1 MGKHSNKEAYYERLK
16 TLAEV
21 KSPLNENK
29 GNSFS
34 TLIDY
39 KRAAD
44 GIAYGIIKENH
55 NYYLKKAGLKQN
67 PDTSDFTYIGGLGNI
82 TEYQYKSLAEADKQ
96 RNMIFQSINEAV
108 KLKPNINGG
117 KKKLLTETVEE
128 GAEEEINASTDKLD
142 DLDAATNAVDSA
154 PVEPAAG
161 MGGEELPSP
170 DVATNPDLGGEE
182 EVSSEE
188 EIVDDKNE
196 PESNIDDSEE
206 EESLVKTDIQK
217 NLGKLT
223 NKIRKTELTEPDVKS
238 YVNTFLSAFKD
249 KFPKLDIEIRKE
261 MADKIL
267 KTVPDEE
274 VNSINIEDKKEE
286 VEEGECLECDKNNFP
301 KYAESRGYDKDSVEE
316 CGDDEMANL
325 VSGYAN
331 NSEDDID
338 DNNLKVVALFVTP
351 EILNSLKN
359 DYGHEELATKLEP
372 IANEMNECTPEKK
385 KEMINEAWGGGLA
398 GVGQAAWSGIKN
410 VASNV
415 QKAYQAGSEKQNYNQ
430 GVKTVNKNLDLIQQ
444 KAAELVNIINAANVG
459 AAKTGQQPINV
470 ASVLQTMV
478 NQLKRGGQA
487 DLSKYKM
494 QTAENVEGVDSV
506 QSQPGFAAPY
516 QSLGVIRESEG
527 KNKPFVKPAP
537 KGKNMIKEIEK
548 PGISLANKKFDGNKI
563 VAKQEEVSEDVNKF
577 TKGISGANKKFD
589 GNKVVAKGTSVEEC
603 NKTPKS
609 KKPIEE
615 DEKPSAGLS
624 KEKKSEVVKAAKKG
638 EDIGKKGKGFKDV
651 AAKATKE
658 YGSKE
663 KGEKVAATAMW
674 KNIKRE
680 SVETDKETINEGE
693 VKLRNYVRNYL
704 EKKKSGKSDLNENK
718 KSEKLIKLDG
728 IIEEQ
733 LKIYESSLKKKVDE
747 GILANIGSGLGFD
760 KGIQSKIKSDLPKL
774 SPNDAVGIDKL
785 FFTAFP
791 MTRISGAIKQRLG
804 KLATPD
810 KIKILN
816 GVANDPDGVGSL
828 ALSNEGGIVYKP
840 TSKTQFSGGNTH
852 VFGSGV

>member
-1 MGKHSNKEAYYERLK
+1 MGKHSSRDAYYERLK

-29 GNSFS
+29 TNSFS

-55 NYYLKKAGLKQN
+55 NYFLKKGGLKQN
-67 PDTSDFTYIGGLGNI
+67 PDTSDFSYIGGLSNI
-82 TEYQYKSLAEADKQ
+82 TEFQYKSLAEADKQ
-96 RNMIFQSINEAV
+96 RNMIFQSIGEAV
-108 KLKPNINGG
+108 KLKPNINGS
-117 KKKLLTETVEE
+117 KKKLLTETVKE
-128 GAEEEINASTDKLD
+128 GAEEEINAATNKLD
-142 DLDAATNAVDSA
+142 DLDAATNAIDAA
-154 PVEPAAG
+154 PAEPAMG

-170 DVATNPDLGGEE
+170 EDDTDTDLINNKAFSEKEE
-182 EVSSEE
+182 TDGDEESS
-188 EIVDDKNE
+188 V
-196 PESNIDDSEE
+196 PED

-217 NLGKLT
+217 NLGKIT
-223 NKIRKTELTEPDVKS
+223 NKIRKTELTEPDIKS

-274 VNSINIEDKKEE
+274 IDSVDISNSENKEE

-301 KYAESRGYDKDSVEE
+301 KYAESRGYNKDSVEK
-316 CGDDEMANL
+316 CDDDEMSNL

-331 NSEDDID
+331 DNEEGID
-338 DNNLKVVALFVTP
+338 GGNLKVVALFVTP

-359 DYGHEELATKLEP
+359 DYGHEELAGKLEP
-372 IANEMNECTPEKK
+372 LANEINEWSAEKK
-385 KEMINEAWGGGLA
+385 KTMISEAWGGGLA
-398 GVGQAAWSGIKN
+398 GIGQAAWSGVKN
-410 VASNV
+410 AATNI

-444 KAAELVNIINAANVG
+444 KAGELVNIINAANAG
-459 AAKTGQQPINV
+459 AAKTGQQPINI

-487 DLSKYKM
+487 NLSKYKM
-494 QTAENVEGVDSV
+494 QTAEGVETMDSI
-506 QSQPGFAAPY
+506 QSQPGFATPH

-537 KGKNMIKEIEK
+537 KGKNMIKEVEK
-548 PGISLANKKFDGNKI
+548 PGISP
-563 VAKQEEVSEDVNKF
+563 
-577 TKGISGANKKFD
+577 ANKKFD
-589 GNKVVAKGTSVEEC
+589 GNKVVAKGASVEEC

-651 AAKATKE
+651 AAKAAKE

-663 KGEKVAATAMW
+663 KGEKVAAAAMW

-680 SVETDKETINEGE
+680 GVETDKETINEAE
-693 VKLRNYVRNYL
+693 VKLRDYVRNYL
-704 EKKKSGKSDLNENK
+704 KKKKSGKSDLNENK
-718 KSEKLIKLDG
+718 KSEKLLKLDG

-733 LKIYESSLKKKVDE
+733 LKVYESSLKKKVDE

-774 SPNDAVGIDKL
+774 SPNDTVGIDKL

-804 KLATPD
+804 RLATTD
-810 KIKILN
+810 KINILN

-828 ALSNEGGIVYKP
+828 ALNNEGGVTYKSA
-840 TSKTQFSGGNTH
+840 SKANFSGGN
-852 VFGSGV
+852 VFGGGLH